1 MTNELEIIEA
11 LRKAH
16 SYSGSEFS
24 FESIMAKLASNDAL
38 LISVDGLH
46 SVIVINQ
53 YETYRACCVQLAG
66 GTLTADNLA
75 KGQAL
80 IERFAKDNDCQE
92 VEVYGRS
99 GWAKLLVPL
108 GYEQAYVV
116 MKKKLEVL

>member
-1 MTNELEIIEA
+1 MENEEQIIEA
-11 LRKAH
+11 LKAAH
-16 SYSGSEFS
+16 SYSGSELS
-24 FESIMAKLASNDAL
+24 FASILAELGTGRSI

-46 SVIVINQ
+46 AVLRINQ

-66 GTLTADNLA
+66 GKMQKDNLTR
-75 KGQAL
+75 GQAL
-80 IERFAKDNDCQE
+80 IEQYAYDMGCSE

-99 GWAKLLVPL
+99 GWAKLLVQF